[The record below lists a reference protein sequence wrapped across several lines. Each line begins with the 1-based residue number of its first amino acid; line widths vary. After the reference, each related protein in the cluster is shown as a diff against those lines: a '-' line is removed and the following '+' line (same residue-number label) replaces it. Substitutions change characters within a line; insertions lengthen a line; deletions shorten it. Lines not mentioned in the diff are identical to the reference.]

1 MLRILLIRPG
11 ATEFD
16 EQGRI
21 QGTLDIPLSVDGQ
34 RQTNEMIGTV
44 RSEPIDA
51 VYSSPCQAA
60 QQTAT
65 ALAAIVGAKNKTVK
79 ELHNIDQGLWQ
90 GMLVSDVKA
99 KQPKVFRQ
107 WQDQPETV
115 CPPQGESLLAAKQ
128 RVAEV
133 LRKLLKKHKLAGVI
147 AIVVPEPL
155 ATVVRHV
162 LCQDELADL
171 WKSGLGCG
179 KWETIEV
186 DPDIAGS
193 TASPRL

>member
-21 QGTLDIPLSVDGQ
+21 QGTLDIPLSSSGQ
-34 RQTNEMIGTV
+34 RQTTELIGAV
-44 RSEPIDA
+44 QSEPIDQI
-51 VYSSPCQAA
+51 YSSPCQAA
-60 QQTAT
+60 QQTAE
-65 ALAAIVGAKNKTVK
+65 AIAEIVGAKNKTLK
-79 ELHNIDQGLWQ
+79 ELHNINHGLWQ
-90 GMLVSDVKA
+90 GMLISDVKA

-115 CPPQGESLLAAKQ
+115 CPPQGESLLAARQ

-162 LCQDELADL
+162 LCQDELDDL

-179 KWETIEV
+179 KWEAIEI
-186 DPDIAGS
+186 DPAIAGAPAAS
-193 TASPRL
+193 T

>member
-21 QGTLDIPLSVDGQ
+21 QGTLDIPLSDAGR
-34 RQTNEMIGTV
+34 RQTKDVVGQV
-44 RSEPIDA
+44 QSESITA

-60 QQTAT
+60 KQTAE
-65 ALAAIVGAKNKTVK
+65 ALAAVVGAKNKVLK
-79 ELHNIDQGLWQ
+79 ELHNIDHGLWQ

-99 KQPKVFRQ
+99 KQPRVFRQ
-107 WQDQPETV
+107 WQEQPETI
-115 CPPQGESLLAAKQ
+115 CPPQGEALLSAKA
-128 RVAEV
+128 RVADV
-133 LRKLLKKHKLAGVI
+133 MRRLLKKHKLAGVI
-147 AIVVPEPL
+147 AIISREPL
-155 ATVVRHV
+155 ATVIRHV
-162 LCQDELADL
+162 LCQDQLADL

-186 DPDIAGS
+186 DPAIAGPS
-193 TASPRL
+193 ATARP

>member
-21 QGTLDIPLSVDGQ
+21 QGTLDIPLSAGGQ

-44 RSEPIDA
+44 RGERIDA
-51 VYSSPCQAA
+51 IYSSPCQAA
-60 QQTAT
+60 QQTAD
-65 ALAAIVGAKNKTVK
+65 ALAAIIGAKNKTLK
-79 ELHNIDQGLWQ
+79 ELHNIDHGLWQ

-107 WQDQPETV
+107 WQEQPETI

-128 RVAEV
+128 RVADV
-133 LRKLLKKHKLAGVI
+133 LRKILKKHKLAGVI
-147 AIVVPEPL
+147 AIVAPEPL

-171 WKSGLGCG
+171 WKSRLGCG

-186 DPDIAGS
+186 DPAIAG
-193 TASPRL
+193 AAAAP

>member
-21 QGTLDIPLSVDGQ
+21 QGTLDIPLSTGGQ
-34 RQTNEMIGTV
+34 RQTNEMIGAV
-44 RSEPIDA
+44 RGEAIE
-51 VYSSPCQAA
+51 VIYSSPCQAA
-60 QQTAT
+60 QQTAD
-65 ALAAIVGAKNKTVK
+65 ALAAIVGAKNKAVK
-79 ELHNIDQGLWQ
+79 ELHNINHGLWQ

-99 KQPKVFRQ
+99 KQPKVYRQ

-115 CPPQGESLLAAKQ
+115 CPPQGESLLAARQ
-128 RVAEV
+128 RVADV

-147 AIVVPEPL
+147 AIVVSEPL

-171 WKSGLGCG
+171 WKSGLACG
-179 KWETIEV
+179 KWETIDV
-186 DPDIAGS
+186 DPAIAG
-193 TASPRL
+193 TVDVR

>member
-21 QGTLDIPLSVDGQ
+21 QGTLDIPLSESGRD
-34 RQTNEMIGTV
+34 QTSDVV
-44 RSEPIDA
+44 RGVKSEPIDA
-51 VYSSPCQAA
+51 IYAAPSQAA
-60 QQTAT
+60 EQTAD
-65 ALAAIVGAKNKTVK
+65 ALAASIGVKPKTLK
-79 ELHNIDQGLWQ
+79 ELRNIDQGLWQ
-90 GMLVSDVKA
+90 GMLISDVKA

-107 WQDQPETV
+107 WQEQPETV
-115 CPPQGESLLAAKQ
+115 CPPRGESLLAAKS
-128 RVAEV
+128 RVADV

-147 AIVVPEPL
+147 AIVAPEPL

-186 DPDIAGS
+186 DPAIVGTS
-193 TASPRL
+193 TATQA